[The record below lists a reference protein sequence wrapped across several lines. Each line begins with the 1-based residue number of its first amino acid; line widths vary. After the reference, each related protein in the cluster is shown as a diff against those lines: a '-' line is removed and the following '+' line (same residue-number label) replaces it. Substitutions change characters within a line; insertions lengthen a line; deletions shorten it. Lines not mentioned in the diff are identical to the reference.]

1 MKKHCIVAKKM
12 EISLVMPVKFW
23 HTSLRFWFFLSYL
36 ITTVN
41 KSLHLTNSKKNG
53 SSLRFDRCMD
63 VQALW
68 WWYTLGSKKILK
80 SQLKFLCHDDF
91 MEFVLQNSVC
101 QKEGKFREIAE
112 VLWFKCK
119 FIIYLS
125 TLFYSFRYSALS
137 VCALWNT
144 EKKSLCQLLSTYDE

>member
-1 MKKHCIVAKKM
+1 MMVHIGV
-12 EISLVMPVKFW
+12 
-23 HTSLRFWFFLSYL
+23 
-36 ITTVN
+36 
-41 KSLHLTNSKKNG
+41 
-53 SSLRFDRCMD
+53 
-63 VQALW
+63 
-68 WWYTLGSKKILK
+68 KKILK

-112 VLWFKCK
+112 VLWFECK

-144 EKKSLCQLLSTYDE
+144 EKISLPTFVHLWWIENDFLKSTFHFHRKRNHHWNWYVHWFCKSNNLHLFQFVSVSQNSGSSRAKWNKVNEVLNRFW